1 MNLHFSGQIPAQ
13 INYKDHP
20 RTMSNDVVLLSLLL
34 IWIRYLPN
42 RLAPKHEDQEA
53 AAEGV
58 LVKTSTAYNFIKRDS
73 DTCVSL

>member
-1 MNLHFSGQIPAQ
+1 MNLHFSGHIPAQ

-42 RLAPKHEDQEA
+42 RLALKHKDLEA

-58 LVKTSTAYNFIKRDS
+58 LLKTSTACNFIKRDS